1 MPEPPSQSLLPQR
14 RASLRQR
21 FAQRRNAIHTDDWV
35 TTYSK
40 FLTTVV
46 AIRLVAAPDMPF
58 AVHKGLLR
66 EQSPWFA
73 DMLEK
78 EQQEVLLQNVPH
90 RTFRLFMAWLYAG
103 KLVHPDI
110 ALYDEKIDEEDMKE
124 DDTYD
129 EEPAWPDTDL
139 VWLFTFGQFYRIRK
153 LRNDVITAIH
163 RDHERTKRITCESA
177 IRLHWKTCGS
187 ANALARFMLQERA
200 LYGMSD
206 RDDVPAYFKTLPP
219 SFLANVIR
227 ASASL
232 TGHRGKGYSIND
244 LPSPCHWHDHAD
256 DFEEKMAC
264 RQRLA
269 NTSAASR
276 PSTAV
281 NTNQQRKSEASIRGE
296 QRSQPRTLPQH
307 SLAQHRSNH
316 TCVSS
321 GSTVVPSPSQE
332 GWLKNRESWKEDSK
346 YFHPLYIPPSY
357 PGLHSQ
363 PDLDLPAPAPAS
375 KSQPNMKIR
384 ELPPPREKT
393 QPQSSLLLK
402 AKPEPKSRQDIKS
415 FSSSFVQPPPY
426 EEKSKPVREMA
437 PTSRSMGRRTST
449 RPTTR

>member
-1 MPEPPSQSLLPQR
+1 
-14 RASLRQR
+14 
-21 FAQRRNAIHTDDWV
+21 
-35 TTYSK
+35 
-40 FLTTVV
+40 
-46 AIRLVAAPDMPF
+46 
-58 AVHKGLLR
+58 
-66 EQSPWFA
+66 
-73 DMLEK
+73 
-78 EQQEVLLQNVPH
+78 
-90 RTFRLFMAWLYAG
+90 MAWLYAG

-316 TCVSS
+316 TRVSS

-363 PDLDLPAPAPAS
+363 PDLDLPASAPAS

>member
-1 MPEPPSQSLLPQR
+1 
-14 RASLRQR
+14 
-21 FAQRRNAIHTDDWV
+21 
-35 TTYSK
+35 
-40 FLTTVV
+40 
-46 AIRLVAAPDMPF
+46 
-58 AVHKGLLR
+58 
-66 EQSPWFA
+66 
-73 DMLEK
+73 
-78 EQQEVLLQNVPH
+78 
-90 RTFRLFMAWLYAG
+90 
-103 KLVHPDI
+103 
-110 ALYDEKIDEEDMKE
+110 
-124 DDTYD
+124 
-129 EEPAWPDTDL
+129 
-139 VWLFTFGQFYRIRK
+139 QFYRIRK

-244 LPSPCHWHDHAD
+244 LPSPCHWHDHGD

-269 NTSAASR
+269 NKSAASR

-281 NTNQQRKSEASIRGE
+281 ITNQQRKSEASIRGE
-296 QRSQPRTLPQH
+296 QRSQPRTLPHH
-307 SLAQHRSNH
+307 SLIQRGGNH
-316 TCVSS
+316 TRVSS

-332 GWLKNRESWKEDSK
+332 GWLRNRESWKEDSK

-363 PDLDLPAPAPAS
+363 PDLDLDLAAPVPSS
-375 KSQPNMKIR
+375 KSQPNIKIR
-384 ELPPPREKT
+384 ELPPPREKP
-393 QPQSSLLLK
+393 QPSLLK
-402 AKPEPKSRQDIKS
+402 SQPEPKSRQDIKS

-426 EEKSKPVREMA
+426 EEKSRSLRETA
-437 PTSRSMGRRTST
+437 PTSRSAGRRTSSRPMT
-449 RPTTR
+449 R